1 MKLNTGALT
10 GIAKALYSNTP
21 ETCNELLFRKGDI
34 LTVIEYDYDG
44 QPGWW
49 LCSHR
54 GQRVSTT
61 WQYASLFFLL
71 FCCA

>member
-1 MKLNTGALT
+1 MKHNTGAL
-10 GIAKALYSNTP
+10 AKALYSNTP
-21 ETCNELLFRKGDI
+21 EARNELLFRKGDI

-54 GQRVSTT
+54 GHRVSVS
-61 WQYASLFFLL
+61 WQYEFFLSL
-71 FCCA
+71 L

>member
-1 MKLNTGALT
+1 MNGNPTPGGL
-10 GIAKALYSNTP
+10 AKALYSNIP
-21 ETCNELLFRKGDI
+21 EAKNELLFKKGDI

-54 GQRVSTT
+54 GQRVSFYRIN
-61 WQYASLFFLL
+61 QFRYIIR
-71 FCCA
+71 